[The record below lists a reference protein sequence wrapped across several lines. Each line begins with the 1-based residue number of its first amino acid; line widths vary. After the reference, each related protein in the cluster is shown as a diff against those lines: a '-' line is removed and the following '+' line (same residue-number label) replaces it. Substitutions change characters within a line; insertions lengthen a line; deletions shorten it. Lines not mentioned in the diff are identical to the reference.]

1 MIRLFVAL
9 KIPSEIK
16 RNLLHYCKNLVD
28 QKINL
33 RWESHDKIH
42 LTLKFIGE
50 VDEVIKDEIRE
61 NLSFINEYHPFEF
74 RITKFDFFYRD
85 NEPKIL
91 WVGLETDERIYK
103 LVYDLNQTLSRFSVP
118 VENRKF
124 KPHLTLL
131 RLKRNPGIEFVK
143 NFREFSLNKMNFISN
158 EAALIKSELIKSGAV
173 YTEIQKYNLK

>member
-16 RNLLHYCKNLVD
+16 RNLLNYCKNLDD

-33 RWESHDKIH
+33 KWETPEKIH

-50 VDEVIKDEIRE
+50 VEEDILGGIKES
-61 NLSFINEYHPFEF
+61 LGFISEYHPFNF

-91 WVGLETDERIYK
+91 WAGLETDERIYK
-103 LVYDLNQTLSRFSVP
+103 LVHDLNQTLNRFSVP

-131 RLKRNPGIEFVK
+131 RLKRNPGNDFVNK
-143 NFREFSLNKMNFISN
+143 FRKFSLNEMNFISN
-158 EAALIKSELIKSGAV
+158 EVALIKSELIKPGAV

>member
-1 MIRLFVAL
+1 MIRLFVSL

-16 RNLLHYCKNLVD
+16 RNLLGTCKNLVD
-28 QKINL
+28 QKTNL
-33 RWESHDKIH
+33 KWESSEKVH

-50 VDEVIKDEIRE
+50 VEEGILADLKE
-61 NLSFINEYHPFEF
+61 NLRFINEYRRFEF

-91 WVGLETDERIYK
+91 WAGLETDERIYK
-103 LVYDLNQTLSRFSVP
+103 LVYNLNQTLSRFSVP
-118 VENRKF
+118 VEDRKF

-131 RLKRNPGIEFVK
+131 RLKRNPGSDFVK
-143 NFREFSLNKMNFISN
+143 RFREFLIPEINFISN
-158 EAALIKSELIKSGAV
+158 EAALFKSELLRSGAV